1 MTSRNP
7 FEEIERMFEQMD
19 KGLRSFDA
27 NLTQGIPLDLV
38 DEGDTYNVTADL
50 PGYDKDDIEVRLSRS
65 TLKISAE
72 RDVETESS
80 EGEFVRRERSRESV
94 SRSVRLPESVV
105 EDETDASYKNGVLTI
120 TLSKESH
127 SDDGKSIPIE

>member
-38 DEGDTYNVTADL
+38 DEGDTYRITADL
-50 PGYDKDDIEVRLSRS
+50 PGYEKEDIEVRLSGS

-72 RDVETESS
+72 RDVETEES
-80 EGEFVRRERSRESV
+80 EEEYVRRERSRESV

-105 EDETDASYKNGVLTI
+105 EDETDATYKNGVLTV
-120 TLSKESH
+120 TLSKESRL
-127 SDDGKSIPIE
+127 DGGKSISIE

>member
-27 NLTQGIPLDLV
+27 NLTKGIPLDLV
-38 DEGDTYNVTADL
+38 DEGDTYRITADL
-50 PGYDKDDIEVRLSRS
+50 PGYEKEDIEVRLSGS

-72 RDVETESS
+72 RDVETEES
-80 EGEFVRRERSRESV
+80 EEKYVRRERSRESV

-105 EDETDASYKNGVLTI
+105 EDETDATYKNGVLTV
-120 TLSKESH
+120 TLSKESRL
-127 SDDGKSIPIE
+127 DGGKSISIE